1 MKSGRCRISRKL
13 RPAEVTVLFAGRLFF
28 VLSWMWR
35 VRERGELGAF
45 WLYFPAWSAKHFLS
59 GKASSNQGCRNVPVA
74 ASSHPNL
81 ASRQAQI
88 YCNVG
93 MVTDA
98 MAIQWTIIRPLKM
111 FSKSFMMEMLTAEC

>member
-1 MKSGRCRISRKL
+1 MKEQIPLPALKSGRCRISRKL
-13 RPAEVTVLFAGRLFF
+13 RPAEVTVLFAGRVFF

-35 VRERGELGAF
+35 VRERGELGDF
-45 WLYFPAWSAKHFLS
+45 WLYFPAWRAKHFLS

-93 MVTDA
+93 MVT
-98 MAIQWTIIRPLKM
+98 
-111 FSKSFMMEMLTAEC
+111 